1 MASPMSRRGFDVRFS
16 SPAVERA
23 RAKAE
28 ERERARHQGDT
39 GRHHGDRVDLAVL
52 VDELDSGPVEVRE
65 DLPAE
70 WVSALVD
77 DRHDITWSG
86 EGDGRI
92 DVTLEREAAFVRLK
106 GKARF
111 SLLHPCVRC
120 GQRDVPFEVPLKL
133 DLRLVERQETTA
145 PEGDFESFN
154 DGDDHAGHPLG
165 DAADLED
172 IDVAS
177 YAGHTVALDA
187 VVREQLFLELPA
199 HPNCESAGACL
210 KGPCGLLEQQA
221 ALQAEKDRFIDPR
234 WAGLLALKDK
244 LGDGATAKATPA
256 PHVLLA
262 PASSTTSPTST
273 NQASMTKKAATKKP
287 AKKAATKKPAKK
299 AATKKPAKKAT
310 TKKAATKKPAK
321 KATTKKPAKKA
332 AAKKAPTK
340 KGATKKGA
348 TKKGATKKTTTKK
361 PAKKAAT
368 KKPMTKTAK
377 ARTSTKGRRRS
388 VGTAS

>member
-86 EGDGRI
+86 EGDGRV

-187 VVREQLFLELPA
+187 VLREQLFLELPA

-256 PHVLLA
+256 PHALLA
-262 PASSTTSPTST
+262 PATST
-273 NQASMTKKAATKKP
+273 PPTTTAASQAPTKKATTKKP
-287 AKKAATKKPAKK
+287 AKKAT
-299 AATKKPAKKAT
+299 TKKPAKKAT
-310 TKKAATKKPAK
+310 TKKATTKKPAKKATTKKPAKKATTKKPAK

-332 AAKKAPTK
+332 ATKKATTKKAPTK
-340 KGATKKGA
+340 K
-348 TKKGATKKTTTKK
+348 
-361 PAKKAAT
+361 
-368 KKPMTKTAK
+368 PMKKTAK
-377 ARTSTKGRRRS
+377 ARSSTKGRRRS
-388 VGTAS
+388 SATAS